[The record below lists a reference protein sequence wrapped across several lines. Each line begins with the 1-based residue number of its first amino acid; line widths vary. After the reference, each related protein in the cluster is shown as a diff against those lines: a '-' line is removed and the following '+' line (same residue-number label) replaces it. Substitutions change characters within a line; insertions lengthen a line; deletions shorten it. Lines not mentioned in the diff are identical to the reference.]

1 MVVAFGVVRVTH
13 SVCLIPN
20 LSAHQ
25 DHGADT
31 FQCWIFWPWGN
42 RLLVSLYMNVL
53 ESAYT

>member
-1 MVVAFGVVRVTH
+1 MMVAFGVVRVTH